1 METKEDIIKRIAQC
15 VAEAESI
22 VFFTGAGCSV
32 PSGIPDF
39 RSPGGL
45 WERFNPLEV
54 ATLKAFRKNP
64 NKVWE
69 FFRELYQNFGEA
81 EPNKIHY
88 VITDIQKLIG
98 ENKVH
103 IATQNIDGLHQKSG
117 SKNVLELHGTPDI
130 MHCFRCSFEE
140 EVDLEKHM
148 SELPYPTC
156 QKCKKPLKPKVV
168 LFEEP
173 LDMDILKPAL
183 RLARK
188 SDIAI
193 GVATSLEVFPAA
205 DVLLAPPPS
214 TKKAL
219 FNLTPTYYDRLIHY
233 LVRGDAIETLPIL
246 YDNIKEIVKNK

>member
-1 METKEDIIKRIAQC
+1 METKEDIIKKIAQHI
-15 VAEAESI
+15 ADAESI
-22 VFFTGAGCSV
+22 IFFTGAGCSV

-45 WERFNPLEV
+45 WDKYNPLEV
-54 ATLKAFRKNP
+54 ATLRAFRKNTE
-64 NKVWE
+64 KVWE

-81 EPNKIHY
+81 EPNKIHC

-98 ENKVH
+98 EKKVH

-117 SKNVLELHGTPDI
+117 SKNVFELHGTPEM
-130 MHCFRCSFEE
+130 MHCFRCGYEE
-140 EVDLEKHM
+140 EIILDKHL

-156 QKCKKPLKPKVV
+156 PKCKKALKPKVV

-183 RLARK
+183 KIARK

-205 DVLLAPPPS
+205 DVLLSPPPS

-233 LVRGDAIETLPIL
+233 RVRGDATETLPIL
-246 YDNIKEIVKNK
+246 YENVKGIMENK